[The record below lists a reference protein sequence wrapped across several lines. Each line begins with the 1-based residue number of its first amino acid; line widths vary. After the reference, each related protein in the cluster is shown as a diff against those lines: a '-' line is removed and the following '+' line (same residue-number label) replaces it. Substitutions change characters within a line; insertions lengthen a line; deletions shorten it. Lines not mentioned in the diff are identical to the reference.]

1 MIFVFSAISAGIKDS
16 NPRVRKAAVVG
27 CGKVWKHSPSVI
39 EENGMVDVLYTMV
52 RDPDPHVLTFAI
64 QTINVILSKEGG
76 IVINSTMAN
85 YLISRLFSFIDILI
99 IVNTCLYLYVYLKIN
114 FQYLH
119 KYSNY
124 NLIS

>member
-85 YLISRLFSFIDILI
+85 YLISRLFSFIEDILM
-99 IVNTCLYLYVYLKIN
+99 YLFTFKIP
-114 FQYLH
+114 F
-119 KYSNY
+119 
-124 NLIS
+124 